1 MLRCVQALF
10 TMMEKDITVS
20 GRKQDSKILQK
31 AADAAAVEFEA
42 GSGFPVKIEVN
53 TELAAGR

>member
-1 MLRCVQALF
+1 
-10 TMMEKDITVS
+10 MEKDITVS